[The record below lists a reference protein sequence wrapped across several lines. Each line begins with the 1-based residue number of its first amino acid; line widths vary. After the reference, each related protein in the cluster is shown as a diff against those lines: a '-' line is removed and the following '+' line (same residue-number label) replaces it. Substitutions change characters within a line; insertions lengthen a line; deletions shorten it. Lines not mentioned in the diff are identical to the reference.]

1 MAEIAAKTVNAFL
14 MPGEAVLS
22 LIGAIAPEAEAIMR
36 IDYGATIYPLIFS
49 LIAWTAVLVIGLY
62 VVKIVKNLAWQTS
75 ALVHTFIYW
84 VRNSLGNIKTRLLW
98 QYRRFFPHQSDD
110 TQLVSQEE
118 FDKLD
123 IAVLRTLFKK
133 GPAIAA
139 SAPELAEVFT
149 LRPAQ
154 VQRRLEKLAQN
165 HMLRTVIGSTD
176 GYDNYRLTDSGL
188 TFITMM
194 QRQARMTANVSPV
207 SASGTG

>member
-1 MAEIAAKTVNAFL
+1 MAELVTNTVNAFL

-22 LIGAIAPEAEAIMR
+22 LIGRIAPETEAIMR
-36 IDYGATIYPLIFS
+36 IDYGATVYPLIFS
-49 LIAWTAVLVIGLY
+49 LLAWTIAMVIGLY
-62 VVKIVKNLAWQTS
+62 IVKIVKNAAWQTN
-75 ALVHTFIYW
+75 ALIHTFIYW

-98 QYRRFFPHQSDD
+98 QYRRFFPHESDD
-110 TQLVSQEE
+110 TQFVSREE

-133 GPAIAA
+133 GPGVAS
-139 SAPELAEVFT
+139 SAPELAETFT

-154 VQRRLEKLAQN
+154 VQRRLEKLADN

-194 QRQARMTANVSPV
+194 QRQSRMTGNVSPV
-207 SASGTG
+207 SASGSG